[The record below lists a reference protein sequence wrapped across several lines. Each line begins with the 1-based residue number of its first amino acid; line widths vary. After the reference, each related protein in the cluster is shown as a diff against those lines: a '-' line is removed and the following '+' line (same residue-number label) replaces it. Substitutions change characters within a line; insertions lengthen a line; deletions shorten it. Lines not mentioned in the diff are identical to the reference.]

1 MISRKIL
8 HRHSAGKAMHYYS
21 EQKDDYFSREGGA
34 AQWQGKA
41 AAALGL
47 TGEIDPAQFADA
59 MRGDFGPGIQLPYSV
74 RLDSNA
80 RAALDLTFSTPK
92 SVSIQ
97 ALVGRDPS
105 VLAAHDQ
112 AVTRAL
118 EFLEA
123 EMVLA
128 RRKGNGSTSVER
140 TGNAAIAKWRH
151 ETSRPSRDALADPQL
166 HTHALVMNITQRADG
181 SWTAMGNE
189 EIFRSLKLLDAVYQA
204 ELATQLEKAGY
215 ALRHEGGH
223 FELAHISRSEIE
235 AFSKRSMTIEAELAQ
250 IGETRRTASH
260 GVKQTVTLRTRQAK
274 TPEVSRESLQADWE
288 RQARDMGLDLAPRKK
303 EHEHLS
309 GQEFGSEH
317 GRDGPSTHES
327 AHATAEGQTSIPG
340 RGPKQRRA
348 GTASRHGSPP
358 DRARERVASEALRW
372 AIKHLTER
380 ESVMREKNLLETA
393 LNHSR
398 GTGVTLGDVRQA
410 IHAFVKQGQIIL
422 GTQLYRPS
430 TQQDGQALSRN
441 DWIRSLMVS
450 GKTHKEAVSAIRR
463 AIAHRELMP
472 ADPHYTTQAAR
483 EREKRILQ
491 IEREGRGKAMPIL
504 SAEAAQASLAGRS
517 LKPGQVAAGELI
529 LSTSNRVVGV
539 QGLAGTGKSH
549 MLDQVKKI
557 AEESGYT
564 VRAVASYGMQIR
576 ALRELGVEANTIAS
590 VLEARNQDRFKIDDK
605 TVLVVDEAGVVP
617 TRLME
622 RLLQRAEGAGARVV
636 LLGDTGQTKAIEAG
650 RPFHQLQAAGMPTAL
665 MGDII
670 RQKNPHLKK
679 AVELAAVGKASA
691 SLGLLDAKL
700 QSVHQ
705 VSDNAERYHK
715 IAQRYATLSPDDRRE
730 TLIVTG
736 TNDSRNALNDAAHE
750 ALGLAGS
757 GFDFEMLTRRDTTQ
771 AERRQAKYYQI
782 GDILQPERNY
792 VNGVLMQGQ
801 MYRIVDQDVR
811 RNRLTVEHVETR
823 VRTTFNPSR
832 AAKLSVYQPVQA
844 ELSAGDWVRVTR
856 NDAAR
861 DLVNG
866 ARFEV
871 LAVTPTSVTIGSGK
885 RTVLLDAR
893 TLLHLDRAYATTS
906 HSAQGLTADR
916 VLINAESFSRTTK
929 QDVYY
934 VAVSRA
940 RYQTEVYTDNR
951 TKLPAAVAR
960 SEDKTAA
967 LDIGLAYMGA
977 PRRADGHAN
986 ERPTTS
992 ERQL

>member
-80 RAALDLTFSTPK
+80 RAALDLTFSAPK

-97 ALVGRDPS
+97 ALVGKDAV

-123 EMVLA
+123 EMILA
-128 RRKGNGSTSVER
+128 RRKENGSTSVEH

-166 HTHALVMNITQRADG
+166 HTHALILNITQRADR

-223 FELAHISRSEIE
+223 FELAHISRQQIE

-250 IGETRRTASH
+250 IGETRRSASH

-274 TPEVSRESLQADWE
+274 TPEVSRETLQADWE
-288 RQARDMGLDLAPRKK
+288 RQAKELHLDLAPEKK
-303 EHEHLS
+303 EREQLVER
-309 GQEFGSEH
+309 EFGGEH
-317 GRDGPSTHES
+317 GHGEPSQHENTQD
-327 AHATAEGQTSIPG
+327 TAGGEASVSG
-340 RGPKQRRA
+340 RGPKQRLA
-348 GTASRHGSPP
+348 GAASDHISPA
-358 DRARERVASEALRW
+358 DQARERVASEALRW

-380 ESVMREKNLLETA
+380 ESVMREKNLLETT

-398 GTGVTLGDVRQA
+398 GTGVTVSDVQRA
-410 IHAFVKQGQIIL
+410 IRSFVKKGQIIL

-430 TQQDGQALSRN
+430 AQQDGQALSRN
-441 DWIRSLMVS
+441 AWIHSLMAS
-450 GKTHKEAVSAIRR
+450 GKSHKEAVSAIRR
-463 AIAHRELMP
+463 AIARRELVP

-491 IEREGRGKAMPIL
+491 IEREGRGKVVPIL
-504 SAEAAQASLAGRS
+504 STEAAQASLAGRS

-549 MLDQVKKI
+549 MLDQVKNI
-557 AEESGYT
+557 AEESGHT

-622 RLLQRAEGAGARVV
+622 RLLQRAEAAGARVV

-650 RPFHQLQAAGMPTAL
+650 RPFHQLQDAGMPTAL

-670 RQKNPHLKK
+670 RQKDPHLKE
-679 AVELAAVGKASA
+679 AVELAAAGRAPA
-691 SLGLLDAKL
+691 SLDVLDTKL

-705 VSDNAERYHK
+705 VSDNAARYEK
-715 IAQRYATLSPDDRRE
+715 IAQRYATLAPDDRRE

-736 TNDSRNALNDAAHE
+736 TNDSRNALNDATHD
-750 ALGLAGS
+750 ALGLAGC
-757 GFDFEMLTRRDTTQ
+757 GFVFEMLTRRDTTQ

-782 GDILQPERNY
+782 GDVIQPERNY
-792 VNGVLMQGQ
+792 VNGVLVQGK
-801 MYRIVDQDVR
+801 MYRIVDQDMK
-811 RNRLTVEHVETR
+811 RNRLTVELVETGA
-823 VRTTFNPSR
+823 RTTFNPSR

-871 LAVTPTSVTIGSGK
+871 LAVTPTSVTLGSEN

-893 TLLHLDRAYATTS
+893 TLPLHLDRAYATTS

-940 RYQTEVYTDNR
+940 RYQTDVYTDDR

-960 SEDKTAA
+960 HEGKSAA
-967 LDIGLAYMGA
+967 LDIGLAYSDEG
-977 PRRADGHAN
+977 RRVTEPVH
-986 ERPTTS
+986 ER
-992 ERQL
+992 

>member
-1 MISRKIL
+1 
-8 HRHSAGKAMHYYS
+8 MHYYS

-80 RAALDLTFSTPK
+80 RAALDLTFSAPK
-92 SVSIQ
+92 SLSIQ
-97 ALVGRDPS
+97 ALVGKDPV

-128 RRKGNGSTSVER
+128 RRKENGSTSVER

-151 ETSRPSRDALADPQL
+151 ETSRPSRAALADPQL
-166 HTHALVMNITQRADG
+166 HTHALVLNITQRADG

-204 ELATQLEKAGY
+204 ELAAQLENAGY

-223 FELAHISRSEIE
+223 FELAHISRQQIE
-235 AFSKRSMTIEAELAQ
+235 GFSKRSMTIEAELAQ
-250 IGETRRTASH
+250 IGETRLSASH

-274 TPEVSRESLQADWE
+274 TPEVTRETLQADWE
-288 RQARDMGLDLAPRKK
+288 RQARDMDLDLTPGKK
-303 EHEHLS
+303 AREQLAK
-309 GQEFGSEH
+309 QELGGEH
-317 GRDGPSTHES
+317 GHGAPSQRENTQD
-327 AHATAEGQTSIPG
+327 TAEGEASVSG
-340 RGPKQRRA
+340 RGPNQAVA
-348 GTASRHGSPP
+348 GTASDHISPA
-358 DRARERVASEALRW
+358 DQARERVASEALRW

-380 ESVMREKNLLETA
+380 ESVMRENNLLETT

-398 GTGVTLGDVRQA
+398 GTGVTLGDVRRA

-441 DWIRSLMVS
+441 AWIRSLMVS

-491 IEREGRGKAMPIL
+491 IEREGRGKMAPIL
-504 SAEAAQASLAGRS
+504 SAEVARTSLAGRS
-517 LKPGQVAAGELI
+517 LKPGQLAAGELI
-529 LSTSNRVVGV
+529 LSTYNRVVGV

-549 MLDQVKKI
+549 MLHQVKKI
-557 AEESGYT
+557 AEESGHT

-622 RLLQRAEGAGARVV
+622 RLLQRAEAASARVV
-636 LLGDTGQTKAIEAG
+636 LLGDTAQTKAIEAG
-650 RPFHQLQAAGMPTAL
+650 RPFRQLQDEGMPTAL

-670 RQKNPHLKK
+670 RQKDPHLKE
-679 AVELAAVGKASA
+679 AVELAAAGKASA
-691 SLGLLDAKL
+691 SLNVLDVKL

-705 VSDNAERYHK
+705 VSDNAERYEK
-715 IAQRYATLSPDDRRE
+715 LAQRYATLVPDDRRG

-736 TNDSRNALNDAAHE
+736 TNDSRNALNDATHE
-750 ALGLAGS
+750 ALGLAGR
-757 GFDFEMLTRRDTTQ
+757 GFVFEMLTRRDTTQ
-771 AERRQAKYYQI
+771 AERRQAKYYQN
-782 GDILQPERNY
+782 GDIIQPERNY
-792 VNGVLMQGQ
+792 VNGVLVQGK
-801 MYRIVDQDVR
+801 MYRIVEHDVK
-811 RNRLTVEHVETR
+811 RNRLTVELVESG

-871 LAVTPTSVTIGSGK
+871 LAVTPTSVTLGSGT

-893 TLLHLDRAYATTS
+893 TLPLHLDRAYATTS

-916 VLINAESFSRTTK
+916 VLINAESCSRTTK

-940 RYQTEVYTDNR
+940 RYQTEVYTDDR
-951 TKLPAAVAR
+951 AQLPEAVAR
-960 SEDKTAA
+960 HEDKTAA
-967 LDIGLAYMGA
+967 VDIGLAYVSTVRDAQQTGRGKLA
-977 PRRADGHAN
+977 TF
-986 ERPTTS
+986 ER
-992 ERQL
+992 

>member
-1 MISRKIL
+1 
-8 HRHSAGKAMHYYS
+8 MHYYS

-47 TGEIDPAQFADA
+47 TGEIDSTQFADA

-80 RAALDLTFSTPK
+80 RAALDLTFSAPK

-97 ALVGRDPS
+97 ALVGKDPA

-128 RRKGNGSTSVER
+128 RRKENGRTSVER

-223 FELAHISRSEIE
+223 FELAHISRQQIE

-250 IGETRRTASH
+250 IGETRRSASH

-288 RQARDMGLDLAPRKK
+288 RQAVEMDLDLIPEKK
-303 EHEHLS
+303 ERENFS
-309 GQEFGSEH
+309 EQEFGGEH
-317 GRDGPSTHES
+317 GHGELSQHDNTKGTTEGDSSVSGRSPES
-327 AHATAEGQTSIPG
+327 RP
-340 RGPKQRRA
+340 A
-348 GTASRHGSPP
+348 GAGSKYRSPA
-358 DRARERVASEALRW
+358 DQVRERIAAEALRW

-380 ESVMREKNLLETA
+380 ESVTREKTLLETT

-398 GTGVTLGDVRQA
+398 GTGVTIVDVQRA
-410 IHAFVKQGQIIL
+410 INTFTKKGQLIRS
-422 GTQLYRPS
+422 TQLYRPS
-430 TQQDGQALSRN
+430 AQQDGQVLSRN
-441 DWIRSLMVS
+441 AWIRSLMTS
-450 GKTHKEAVSAIRR
+450 GKSHKEAVSAIRR
-463 AIAHRELMP
+463 AIARRELVP

-491 IEREGRGKAMPIL
+491 IEREGRGKVVPIL
-504 SAEAAQASLAGRS
+504 LADVAQASLAGRS
-517 LKPGQVAAGELI
+517 LKPGQVAAGKLI

-557 AEESGYT
+557 AEESGHT

-576 ALRELGVEANTIAS
+576 ALRDLGVEAHTIAS
-590 VLEARNQDRFKIDDK
+590 VLEARNQDRFKLDEK

-622 RLLQRAEGAGARVV
+622 RLLQRSEAAGARVV

-650 RPFHQLQAAGMPTAL
+650 RPFHQLQDEGMATAL
-665 MGDII
+665 MGDIV

-679 AVELAAVGKASA
+679 AVEFAANGKAAV
-691 SLGLLDAKL
+691 SLGVLDAKL
-700 QSVHQ
+700 QAVHQ
-705 VSDNAERYHK
+705 ISDDNERYEEV
-715 IAQRYATLSPDDRRE
+715 AQRYAALTPEERRG

-736 TNDSRNALNDAAHE
+736 TNDSRNALNDAAHG
-750 ALGLAGS
+750 ALGLS
-757 GFDFEMLTRRDTTQ
+757 GCGFTFEMLTRRDTTQ
-771 AERRQAKYYQI
+771 AERRQAKYYHI
-782 GDILQPERNY
+782 GDVIQPERNY
-792 VNGVLMQGQ
+792 LNGTLMQAE
-801 MYRIVDQDVR
+801 MYRIVGQDATT
-811 RNRLTVEHVETR
+811 NRLTIERIKTGAQ
-823 VRTTFNPSR
+823 TSFNPAR
-832 AAKLSVYQPVQA
+832 AAKLSVYQPVEA
-844 ELSAGDWVRVTR
+844 ELSAGDWVRITR

-866 ARFEV
+866 ARLEV
-871 LAVTPTSVTIGSGK
+871 VAVTPTSVTLKSGE
-885 RTVLLDAR
+885 RTVLLEAR
-893 TLLHLDRAYATTS
+893 SAPLHLDRAYATTS

-916 VLINAESFSRTTK
+916 VLMNAESFSRTTK

-934 VAVSRA
+934 VALSRA
-940 RYQTEVYTDNR
+940 RYQVEVYTDNR
-951 TKLPAAVAR
+951 NKLPGSVAR
-960 SEDKTAA
+960 HEDKTTA
-967 LDIGLAYMGA
+967 LDIGLAYSSA
-977 PRRADGHAN
+977 AREA
-986 ERPTTS
+986 
-992 ERQL
+992 RQPIKEKQAVFGE